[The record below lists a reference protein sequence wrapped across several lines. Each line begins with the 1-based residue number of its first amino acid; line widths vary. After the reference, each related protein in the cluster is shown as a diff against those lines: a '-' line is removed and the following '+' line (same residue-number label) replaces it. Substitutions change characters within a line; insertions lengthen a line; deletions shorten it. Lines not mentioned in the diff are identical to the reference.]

1 MGVECSDS
9 FVGFGPANPACV
21 CGDLGGSGGDI
32 PNPLPVTFTAP
43 DPVNSEVY
51 IAHIEGGIWNLWPDN
66 VTSWSVTVESGTAV
80 LAGIADGANAVLHE
94 GDTVA
99 DSVIADYAGQD
110 TISYPASI
118 DVTNG
123 RVLLNITYRP

>member
-1 MGVECSDS
+1 M
-9 FVGFGPANPACV
+9 
-21 CGDLGGSGGDI
+21 
-32 PNPLPVTFTAP
+32 
-43 DPVNSEVY
+43 
-51 IAHIEGGIWNLWPDN
+51 WPDN